1 MKILSNPNLVDQK
14 GRLFF
19 LYPPAVAATVNA
31 EEPSDLWIWVRYL
44 ASAHPYSTVRTAA
57 WSALISSSPDEALA
71 EFDRTGFDYS
81 VSRAQE
87 RRSRNLD
94 FIRRVYETATFEYSP
109 EVHSEAKR
117 LLGGATDSES
127 ELFVRSGYEAAK
139 SRDRSYRDEVG
150 EQKRALIQRDWDF
163 VRLLSTNDPGEQV
176 RLSASYAVREGATDD
191 DLVEF
196 FAYGW
201 ATGSRLDLEVFR
213 MQHAADN
220 MKWRATI
227 TQLIA
232 DAEAAEKAA
241 REASEEAKEQAKAA
255 AIRAWQQVGTETAPA
270 RSSWGEAQEFALRQA
285 ENWRGVLEAR
295 TPPRVRTGHRSS
307 IRHAP
312 RRRHGSPSAPWR
324 RNRRRTGTPCC
335 SRRLTPNSAWLRSP
349 PTRRLPRRPLA
360 AAGHR
365 AGCAGNA
372 EGARGPAGKPR
383 PEGDGRPE
391 FLGAREGPGG
401 PRDRG
406 G

>member
-1 MKILSNPNLVDQK
+1 MKT
-14 GRLFF
+14 F
-19 LYPPAVAATVNA
+19 LTPIWLTKKDVYSSYTPPAIGVTANA
-31 EEPSDLWIWVRYL
+31 EEPSDLRIWVRYL
-44 ASAHPYSTVRTAA
+44 ARLHPYSTVRTAA

-71 EFDRTGFDYS
+71 EFYRTGFDYA

-94 FIRRVYETATFEYSP
+94 FIRRVYETTTFDYSP

-117 LLGGATDSES
+117 LLGSGGTDSER
-127 ELFVRSGYEAAK
+127 ELFVRSGYKAAK

-213 MQHAADN
+213 LRHAAGN

-270 RSSWGEAQEFALRQA
+270 RSSWGEAQELALRQA
-285 ENWRGVLEAR
+285 ETWRAVLEAANAAQGPNWTSIIDPAR
-295 TPPRVRTGHRSS
+295 TAETSWLSERTVAAQQAMYWNALLQQALDAEQRVRDSQ
-307 IRHAP
+307 
-312 RRRHGSPSAPWR
+312 
-324 RNRRRTGTPCC
+324 
-335 SRRLTPNSAWLRSP
+335 
-349 PTRRLPRRPLA
+349 
-360 AAGHR
+360 
-365 AGCAGNA
+365 
-372 EGARGPAGKPR
+372 
-383 PEGDGRPE
+383 
-391 FLGAREGPGG
+391 
-401 PRDRG
+401 
-406 G
+406 